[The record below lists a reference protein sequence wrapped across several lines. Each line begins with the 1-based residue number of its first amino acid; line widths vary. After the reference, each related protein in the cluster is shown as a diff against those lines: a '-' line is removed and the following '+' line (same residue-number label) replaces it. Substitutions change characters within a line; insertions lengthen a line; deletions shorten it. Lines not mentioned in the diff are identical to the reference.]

1 MKLLNRSLLFL
12 SISLVPIV
20 SIWALAFYFNMLSEI
35 KSSMDEGLENYKRL
49 IIQNAEKDPSI
60 LTKTYF
66 DESFF
71 TVKKIEQQEALGMKD
86 EYQDTTLL
94 MQDADDQAPES
105 EPVRML
111 ITAFELNGDYYELKV
126 ANSMVE
132 EDDLIQELF
141 YDILWLYGCLL
152 ISIVVINQVVL
163 KRLWKPFYDLLVQLK
178 SFRLGQS
185 KSLPKIQSQTRE
197 FHDLNAVVG
206 DLLHHATETY
216 QQQKEFIG
224 NASHELQT
232 PLAMIQNKLELF
244 IEKGDLKDSQYQD
257 LAEVLNALERMI
269 RLNRTLLF
277 LTKIENAQDLDNQPV
292 SINEV
297 VLKVM
302 DELEDIVEY
311 KEVKLNLKEQETLW
325 VEMDPALARVI
336 VSNLLRNAI
345 FYNCPQGSV
354 WIEIVDGSLK
364 IRNTGQQVRLD
375 SQGLFNRFQKQ
386 KNQSEGTGLG
396 LAIVKAIADLYGF
409 EIAYSF
415 EDSLHGFQLNFLNT

>member
-86 EYQDTTLL
+86 KYLDTTLL

-216 QQQKEFIG
+216 EQQKEFIG

-302 DELEDIVEY
+302 DELEDIVVY

-354 WIEIVDGSLK
+354 WIEIVDRSLK

-375 SQGLFNRFQKQ
+375 SQWLFNRFQKR

>member
-86 EYQDTTLL
+86 QYLDTTLL

-178 SFRLGQS
+178 GFRLGQS
-185 KSLPKIQSQTRE
+185 RPLPKIQSQTRE

-292 SINEV
+292 SIIEV

-386 KNQSEGTGLG
+386 KNHSEGTGLG

>member
-1 MKLLNRSLLFL
+1 MKLLNKSLLFL
-12 SISLVPIV
+12 SISLIPIV
-20 SIWALAFYFNMLSEI
+20 SIWALVFYFNMLAEI
-35 KSSMDEGLENYKRL
+35 KSSMDEGLENYKRI
-49 IIQNAEKDPSI
+49 IIQNAQKDPSI

-71 TVKKIEQQEALGMKD
+71 TVRKIERQEALNMKD
-86 EYQDTTLL
+86 KYLDTILL

-111 ITAFELNGDYYELKV
+111 ISAFELNGDYYELKV
-126 ANSMVE
+126 ANSLVE

-163 KRLWKPFYDLLVQLK
+163 RRLWKPFYDLLAQLRG
-178 SFRLGQS
+178 FRLEKG
-185 KSLPKIQSQTRE
+185 KIPPKIQSQTRE
-197 FHDLNAVVG
+197 FNDLNSVVE
-206 DLLHHATETY
+206 DLLHHTTEAY
-216 QQQKEFIG
+216 EQQKQFIG

-244 IEKGDLKDSQYQD
+244 IEKGDLKESQYED
-257 LAEVLNALERMI
+257 LAVVLKSLDRMI

-277 LTKIENAQDLDNQPV
+277 LTKIENAQGLENKPV
-292 SINEV
+292 SLNEV
-297 VLKVM
+297 VEKVM
-302 DELEDIVEY
+302 VELEDIASF
-311 KEVKLNLKEQETLW
+311 KEVNLNLNEYDTLS
-325 VEMDPALARVI
+325 VEMDPELARVI

-345 FYNCPQGSV
+345 FYNSPQGKV
-354 WIEIVDGSLK
+354 WIEIADGSLK
-364 IRNTGQQVRLD
+364 ISNTGQKLSLD
-375 SQGLFNRFQKQ
+375 DQRVFNRFQKQ

-409 EIAYSF
+409 GITYSF
-415 EDSLHGFQLNFLNT
+415 ENSLHNFQVNFLDT